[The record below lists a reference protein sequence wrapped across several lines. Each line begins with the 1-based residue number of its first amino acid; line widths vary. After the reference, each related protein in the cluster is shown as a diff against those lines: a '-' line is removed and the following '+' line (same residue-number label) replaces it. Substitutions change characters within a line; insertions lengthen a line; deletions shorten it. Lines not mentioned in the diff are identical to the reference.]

1 MSAREL
7 EGQVALVTGGSR
19 GIGRAIA
26 EALAAA
32 GARVAVVARDGARA
46 EAAAAELPAPEGD
59 GNGHAGFACDV
70 ADPAAAAET
79 ITAVEERLGPVDIL
93 VNNAGITRDNLLL
106 RMKDEEFDEV
116 IAVNLKGAFNFTRC
130 VARGMMKRRRGAILN
145 VTSVVGLLGNPG
157 QANYAASK
165 AGLVGL
171 TKAVAREL
179 ASRGVRCNAI
189 APGFITTD
197 MTAALTEAQTAELRG
212 RIPLGELGEPADVAA
227 AARFLVGPGARY
239 ITGQVLAV
247 DGGMAM

>member
-7 EGQVALVTGGSR
+7 DGKVALVTGGSR

-26 EALAAA
+26 EALAEG
-32 GARVAVVARDGARA
+32 GARIAVVARDGERA
-46 EAAAAELPAPEGD
+46 SAVAAELPGS
-59 GNGHAGFACDV
+59 GHAGFACDV
-70 ADPAAAAET
+70 ADPQAVNTTLAAA
-79 ITAVEERLGPVDIL
+79 EERLGPVDIL
-93 VNNAGITRDNLLL
+93 INNAGITRDNLLI

-116 IAVNLKGAFNFTRC
+116 IAANLKGAFNFTRAA
-130 VARGMMKRRRGAILN
+130 ARGMMKRRDGAILN
-145 VTSVVGLLGNPG
+145 ITSVVGLIGNAG

-165 AGLVGL
+165 AGLLGL
-171 TKAVAREL
+171 TKSVAREL

-197 MTAALTEAQTAELRG
+197 MTGELNEKQIEELRG
-212 RIPLGELGEPADVAA
+212 RIPLGALGTPADVAA

-247 DGGMAM
+247 DGGMTM

>member
-1 MSAREL
+1 VSAGEL
-7 EGQVALVTGGSR
+7 EGKVAIVTGGSR

-26 EALAAA
+26 EALAGA
-32 GARVAVVARDGARA
+32 GARVAVVARNGERA
-46 EAAAAELPAPEGD
+46 SAVASELPG
-59 GNGHAGFACDV
+59 GGHAGFACDV
-70 ADPAAAAET
+70 AEPAAVVSTLE
-79 ITAVEERLGPVDIL
+79 AVESALGPVDVL

-116 IAVNLKGAFNFTRC
+116 IAANLKGAFNFTRA
-130 VARGMMKRRRGAILN
+130 VSRGMMKRRDGSILN
-145 VTSVVGLLGNPG
+145 ITSVVGILGNAG

-165 AGLVGL
+165 AGLIGL
-171 TKAVAREL
+171 TKSVAREL

-197 MTAALTEAQTAELRG
+197 MTGELGDQQVEELKG
-212 RIPLGELGEPADVAA
+212 RIPLGGFGAPADVAS

>member
-7 EGQVALVTGGSR
+7 EGKVALVTGGSR

-26 EALAAA
+26 EALAEG

-46 EAAAAELPAPEGD
+46 AAAARDLPGS
-59 GNGHAGFACDV
+59 GHHGFACDV
-70 ADPAAAAET
+70 ADPKATTETMATAES
-79 ITAVEERLGPVDIL
+79 RLGPVDIL
-93 VNNAGITRDNLLL
+93 VNNAGITRDNLLI

-116 IAVNLKGAFNFTRC
+116 IAANLKGAFNFTRA
-130 VARGMMKRRRGAILN
+130 VSRGMMKRREGVILN
-145 VTSVVGLLGNPG
+145 ITSVVGLIGNAG

-165 AGLVGL
+165 AGLIGL
-171 TKAVAREL
+171 TKSVAREL

-197 MTAALTEAQTAELRG
+197 MTDALTPQQIEELKG
-212 RIPLGELGEPADVAA
+212 RIPLGNLGSPADVAS

-247 DGGMAM
+247 DGGMVT